1 MVERRIPN
9 PMVGGSSPSCPARIQ
24 RETKMAKEKTKT
36 NIIEGTKQFINEVLM
51 ELKKVNWT
59 PRKQLFQATR
69 IVILGTFLLA
79 IYLFLVDTTFSA
91 VLKWFL
97 ELRL

>member
-1 MVERRIPN
+1 
-9 PMVGGSSPSCPARIQ
+9 
-24 RETKMAKEKTKT
+24 MAKEKA
-36 NIIEGTKQFINEVLM
+36 NIIESTKKFIEEVIA
-51 ELKKVNWT
+51 ELQKVNWT

-69 IVILGTFLLA
+69 IVILGTFMLA
-79 IYLFLVDTTFSA
+79 IYLFVADTAFSA

>member
-1 MVERRIPN
+1 
-9 PMVGGSSPSCPARIQ
+9 
-24 RETKMAKEKTKT
+24 MAKEKTKT